1 MMESLNFF
9 RTVASGI
16 LNFDY
21 VGRQT
26 LEHAM
31 RVCRTWDSII
41 SLMPKG
47 GETIWG
53 GLDWCLEQ
61 WNTYDQVKKEY
72 VKHFASKKTLK
83 AVISRIAGRSPCK
96 RNCEFWKFNLLW

>member
-1 MMESLNFF
+1 MESLNFF

-53 GLDWCLEQ
+53 GLDWCLED
-61 WNTYDQVKKEY
+61 WNNYDQVKKGN
-72 VKHFASKKTLK
+72 VKHFASENTFKSSDEENCRK
-83 AVISRIAGRSPCK
+83 IST
-96 RNCEFWKFNLLW
+96 